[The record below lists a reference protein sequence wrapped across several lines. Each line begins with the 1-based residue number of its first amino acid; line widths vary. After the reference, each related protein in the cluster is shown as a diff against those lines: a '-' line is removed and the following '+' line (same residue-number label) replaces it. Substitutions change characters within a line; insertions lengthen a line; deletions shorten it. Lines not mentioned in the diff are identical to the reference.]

1 MSGAI
6 TYRFWTGCLFLFLLS
21 LVPAAAT
28 ATVSISATVDRTH
41 LTLDDS
47 LELSVRINGTT
58 QGGSPVLPPL
68 PDFQVQPA
76 GTSSS
81 IQIINGTRSA
91 SVIHRYL
98 LLPKKEGTFT
108 LGSVQLDLDGKH
120 YEAPPITITVVAP
133 SASLPEKDA
142 PIFAEAEVSN
152 TSPYLQE
159 QIILTYRLYRKV
171 EIRNATLDAPLEHF
185 RKVEL
190 GDPVET
196 SRVINGVRY
205 YISEASYAL
214 FPMQEGVL
222 SIPPGIFQ
230 LDLLKQNSQN
240 RSPFGRFHLP
250 DPFFNDPFFSG
261 GAALER
267 KIIRTQPIEITV
279 RPFPEKGKPE
289 GFTPL
294 TGPLTLESELT
305 PHALSVGE
313 TATWTITLKGRANMD
328 EVKLT
333 PPAAGNRFKL
343 YEDQP
348 VTEESP
354 SGEFLEGSKTFKYAL
369 VPTRPGT
376 LNVDAIQLHY
386 FDPEKKV
393 YKTLSTGPLNV
404 TIQPGA
410 APSSSLSTGNSSATS
425 KNTERGASEL
435 LPIHTQPGILDKG
448 IRGFQHPEI
457 LLPGLLLPPLGFLIF
472 RSYYLKRRRMQLDS
486 AFARRQNARAKAL
499 DKLNEIQK
507 TPALDAQKL
516 AREIS
521 LVVREYLGDRFDFQ
535 GTALTPGEVETRLK
549 RLGLD
554 QQHVKTALALLEHC
568 QEIEYAPV
576 NGIDETGLIEESS
589 RLIRELE
596 GA

>member
-1 MSGAI
+1 MSGAV

-21 LVPAAAT
+21 LIPAAAT

-81 IQIINGTRSA
+81 IQIINGTQSA

-108 LGSVQLDLDGKH
+108 LGSVQFDLDGKH
-120 YEAPPITITVVAP
+120 YEAPPITVTVVAP

-230 LDLLKQNSQN
+230 LDLIKRNSQD

-250 DPFFNDPFFSG
+250 DPFFSG

-267 KIIRTQPIEITV
+267 KIIRTRPIEITV

-294 TGPLTLESELT
+294 TGPLTLELELT
-305 PHALSVGE
+305 PHALSVGD

-328 EVKLT
+328 EVKLK

-376 LNVDAIQLHY
+376 LNVDAIQFHY
-386 FDPEKKV
+386 FDPEKEA

-410 APSSSLSTGNSSATS
+410 APSSSLSTGNPSAAA
-425 KNTERGASEL
+425 KATERRTSEL
-435 LPIHTQPGILDKG
+435 LPIHTQPGILDQG
-448 IRGFQHPEI
+448 IRSFQHPRI

-472 RSYYLKRRRMQLDS
+472 RSYYLKRRRMQRDS
-486 AFARRQNARAKAL
+486 PFARRQNARAKAL
-499 DKLNEIQK
+499 DQLNRIQK

-521 LVVREYLGDRFDFQ
+521 LVVRGYLGDRFDFQ
-535 GTALTPGEVETRLK
+535 GTALTPSEVEARLN

-554 QQHVKTALALLEHC
+554 RQQVKTALALLEHC

-576 NGIDETGLIEESS
+576 NGVDEAGLIEESS
-589 RLIRELE
+589 RLIRQLE